1 MEHHHKMVLVDQ
13 TLHYRIKQT
22 ANRIQLETNL
32 ILRQET
38 KVIRQATKII
48 KREIKINLIL
58 KIVRMAQIMLKIQQI
73 TKQIMHKILLMERLQ
88 MAINQ

>member
-22 ANRIQLETNL
+22 TNRIQLETNL
-32 ILRQET
+32 ILRQE
-38 KVIRQATKII
+38 TKII

-88 MAINQ
+88 MVIKQ